1 MRPQNIREVL
11 VKIGNKLRYI
21 TSWTE
26 RGNASDMTKIM
37 IVKNNNKIIFKTAL
51 KGLMKVRNTEIMKDN
66 DNTSYYFLKDT
77 WLSQMLLIIAK
88 SLEKGRWFYDYKNI
102 NFVP

>member
-21 TSWTE
+21 TSWIE

>member
-1 MRPQNIREVL
+1 
-11 VKIGNKLRYI
+11 
-21 TSWTE
+21 
-26 RGNASDMTKIM
+26 MTKIM

-77 WLSQMLLIIAK
+77 
-88 SLEKGRWFYDYKNI
+88 
-102 NFVP
+102 